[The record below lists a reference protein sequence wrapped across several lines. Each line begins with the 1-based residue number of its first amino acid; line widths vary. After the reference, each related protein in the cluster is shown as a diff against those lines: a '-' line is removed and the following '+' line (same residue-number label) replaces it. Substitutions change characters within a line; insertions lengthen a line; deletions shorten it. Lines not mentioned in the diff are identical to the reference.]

1 MNELVKNAL
10 DPFFDKLFTRINN
23 MEKNINNKFN
33 IMDMKIQ
40 AIDTKINVIDMKI
53 QNINDE
59 LLKTKK
65 IIENKTIIN
74 RNGNNIF
81 EKKYSTLEDY
91 ITHDYNR

>member
-1 MNELVKNAL
+1 MNELVKNAI

-33 IMDMKIQ
+33 IIDMKIN
-40 AIDTKINVIDMKI
+40 AIDIKINVMDMKI

-59 LLKTKK
+59 LLKTEK
-65 IIENKTIIN
+65 IIENNTIIPRN
-74 RNGNNIF
+74 RNNIS
-81 EKKYSTLEDY
+81 ENKYFTLEDY